1 MHGLVE
7 ECFSNIFAT
16 IGFDD
21 ILSDILPTV
30 TEDMNAGLNQDYIV
44 DEVVKALYQMAPFT
58 SIALNPNGMSPIF
71 YKSFWRIVGGYG
83 CFGNFEYNFYS

>member
-44 DEVVKALYQMAPFT
+44 DEVVKALY
-58 SIALNPNGMSPIF
+58 
-71 YKSFWRIVGGYG
+71 
-83 CFGNFEYNFYS
+83 